1 MGFHR
6 GGRMGSHSQEPTR
19 RDFLAQAATVG
30 ALAGCTTTSA
40 TGPSSAAA
48 GPAVRRK
55 LGANDK
61 VRCGIIGA
69 GGRGSTLL
77 QETLR
82 RDDVLVVAVCDAYDV
97 WRDRAVNWC
106 KEHYPAVGSYH
117 LYPEMLAT
125 ENLDALIIAT
135 PDHIHADAAMAALD
149 HAIDVYVEKPMTLSA
164 EEATALRKRAKDT
177 GGVVQVGTQ
186 LRSTDIYKRAQD
198 LYQSGTIGTLA
209 EVQVNRHVGDGLANY
224 NAPPAEANASNV
236 HWDEFLHGT
245 KNYRFDPRRFFQ
257 WRLFEEYSN
266 GVSGDL
272 MMHHL
277 DAFHFITG
285 CGIPERAMS
294 IGGIYHYDDGRTVPD
309 TVSSI
314 FSYSEGFHFNYTT
327 TLVNGHY
334 GIVERYLGSDGVL
347 EITGM
352 GVLKVI
358 KRDFENVFESE
369 GLDTRGH
376 IENFIDCVR
385 SRQTPIASI
394 DAGFQGAVTCHMA
407 VQSERTGE
415 AVHWDRKQE
424 SIKQRR
430 SRRA

>member
-1 MGFHR
+1 M
-6 GGRMGSHSQEPTR
+6 
-19 RDFLAQAATVG
+19 
-30 ALAGCTTTSA
+30 
-40 TGPSSAAA
+40 
-48 GPAVRRK
+48 
-55 LGANDK
+55 
-61 VRCGIIGA
+61 
-69 GGRGSTLL
+69 GGRGSSLL

-106 KEHYPAVGSYH
+106 KERYPAVGGYH
-117 LYPEMLAT
+117 LYPEMLAA

-135 PDHIHADAAMAALD
+135 PDHIHADAAMAGLDYAL
-149 HAIDVYVEKPMTLSA
+149 DVYVEKPMTLTVEAA
-164 EEATALRKRAKDT
+164 EALRKRAADT
-177 GGVVQVGTQ
+177 DGIVQVGTQ
-186 LRSTDIYKRAQD
+186 LRSTDIYQRAQE

-209 EVQVNRHVGDGLANY
+209 EVQVNRHVGDGLATY

-266 GVSGDL
+266 GITGDL

-277 DAFHFITG
+277 DACHFITG
-285 CGIPERAMS
+285 CGFPDRAMS

-309 TVSSI
+309 TVSTL
-314 FSYSEGFHFNYTT
+314 FAYPEGFQFNYTT

-347 EITGM
+347 EFTGM

-369 GLDTRGH
+369 GLDTRAHLG
-376 IENFIDCVR
+376 NFFDCVR
-385 SRQTPIASI
+385 SRQAPVASI
-394 DAGFQGAVTCHMA
+394 EAGFQGSASGHMA
-407 VQSERTGE
+407 VLSERSGE
-415 AVHWDRKQE
+415 TIHWDQKHNALKE
-424 SIKQRR
+424 RR

>member
-1 MGFHR
+1 MGAHK
-6 GGRMGSHSQEPTR
+6 PTR
-19 RDFLAQAATVG
+19 RDFLAQAATAG
-30 ALAGCTTTSA
+30 ALTGCTTTAGSRSTA
-40 TGPSSAAA
+40 TQLAAA
-48 GPAVRRK
+48 ETMPTRRT
-55 LGANDK
+55 LGVNDK
-61 VRCGIIGA
+61 VRCAIIGA
-69 GGRGSTLL
+69 GGRGSALL

-106 KEHYPAVGSYH
+106 KEHYPAVGGYHSYGD
-117 LYPEMLAT
+117 MLAS

-135 PDHIHADAAMAALD
+135 PDHIHAAAAIAALN
-149 HAIDVYVEKPMTLSA
+149 HGLDVYVEKPMTLTA
-164 EEATALRKRAKDT
+164 QEATALRQRAVET

-186 LRSTDIYKRAQD
+186 LRSTDIYQRAQE
-198 LYQSGTIGTLA
+198 LYQSGTIGTLV
-209 EVQVNRHVGDGLANY
+209 EVQANRHVGDGMATY
-224 NAPPAEANASNV
+224 NSPPAEANANNV

-245 KNYRFDPRRFFQ
+245 KNYRFDSRRFFQ
-257 WRLFEEYSN
+257 WRFFQEYSN
-266 GVSGDL
+266 GVTGDL

-309 TVSSI
+309 TVSTV
-314 FSYSEGFHFNYTT
+314 FAYPEGFQFNYTT

-347 EITGM
+347 EFTGM

-369 GLDTRGH
+369 GLDTRSH
-376 IENFIDCVR
+376 IANFFECVR
-385 SRQTPIASI
+385 SRETPIAPI
-394 DAGFQGAVTCHMA
+394 DAGYQGAVSCHMA

-415 AVHWDRKQE
+415 TVHWDRKKE

-430 SRRA
+430 QRRA

>member
-1 MGFHR
+1 
-6 GGRMGSHSQEPTR
+6 MGSQANKPTR
-19 RDFLAQAATVG
+19 RDFLAQAASAS
-30 ALAGCTTTSA
+30 ALAGCATTSA
-40 TGPSSAAA
+40 TGPSSTEMAAA
-48 GPAVRRK
+48 GPATRRT

-61 VRCGIIGA
+61 IRCAIIGA
-69 GGRGSTLL
+69 GGRGSSLL

-82 RDDVLVVAVCDAYDV
+82 RDDVVVVAVCDAYDV

-106 KEHYPAVGSYH
+106 KEHYPAVGGYH
-117 LYPEMLAT
+117 LYEEMLAA
-125 ENLDALIIAT
+125 ENLDAIIIAT

-149 HAIDVYVEKPMTLSA
+149 HKIDVYVEKPMTLTTESA
-164 EEATALRKRAKDT
+164 AAMRKHATDT
-177 GGVVQVGTQ
+177 GGIVQVGTQ
-186 LRSTDIYKRAQD
+186 LRSTDIYQRAQD

-209 EVQVNRHVGDGLANY
+209 EVQVNRHVGDGLATY

-236 HWDEFLHGT
+236 HWSEFLHGT

-285 CGIPERAMS
+285 CGIPDRAMS
-294 IGGIYHYDDGRTVPD
+294 MGGIYHYDDGRTVPD
-309 TVSSI
+309 TVSTV
-314 FSYSEGFHFNYTT
+314 FAYPEGFQFNYTT

-334 GIVERYLGSDGVL
+334 GTVERYLGSDGVL
-347 EITGM
+347 EFTGM

-369 GLDTRGH
+369 GPNTRAHLG
-376 IENFIDCVR
+376 NFFDSVR
-385 SRQTPIASI
+385 SRQAPVASI
-394 DAGFQGAVTCHMA
+394 DAGFQGAVSCHMA

-415 AVHWDRKQE
+415 AVNWDHKRE
-424 SIKQRR
+424 SIAQRR
-430 SRRA
+430 SRRV